1 MSLPFET
8 RTYHLRGLTPLM
20 GGQPASAEIRSKW
33 IGSKAPTPELIEA
46 EAEAKLPCVDEEQ
59 GFTVFCRDP
68 KNGNLTLMDYQVR
81 GLIKGCLEGM
91 QGVNG
96 IAQPRAKVDK
106 YVMVLERYIP
116 LTRVTGETGV
126 KTVDGFFVELKD
138 LNVLGSCAVQQC
150 IMCNLDKQDQRR
162 CPLQKV
168 MDKIPIPKAD
178 YDDEDGCPYQ
188 WVKIPEVSE

>member
-1 MSLPFET
+1 MDQKRMS
-8 RTYHLRGLTPLM
+8 Y
-20 GGQPASAEIRSKW
+20 
-33 IGSKAPTPELIEA
+33 
-46 EAEAKLPCVDEEQ
+46 EEQ
-59 GFTVFCRDP
+59 IAVYAIGAAVKSMEHDAISSEGIERRMKGTRSLAFYRA
-68 KNGNLTLMDYQVR
+68 GLSLVR
-81 GLIKGCLEGM
+81 KAL
-91 QGVNG
+91 V
-96 IAQPRAKVDK
+96 A
-106 YVMVLERYIP
+106 VLETAPEHQQVQIRKN
-116 LTRVTGETGV
+116 LRHAVVTRVTGETGV

-138 LNVLGSCAVQQC
+138 LNVLGACAVQQC